1 MMEVIMSRKTARE
14 DTFKLLFS
22 TEVGNHAPACAL
34 DTYFADDIRDKSQF
48 SLESQSD
55 EDKVYIRSTVAAV
68 HENFSLLDSIIKEHS
83 SRWDVTRL
91 SKVSL
96 TLLRLAIYEIKFCP
110 KVPVAVAISEAVRI
124 AKKYDGPEAGSFI
137 NGILG
142 SFARS
147 LNPPQAEETV

>member
-1 MMEVIMSRKTARE
+1 MSRKTARE

-110 KVPVAVAISEAVRI
+110 KVPVAVAISEAVRL
-124 AKKYDGPEAGSFI
+124 AKIYGTEKDSAFI

-142 SFARS
+142 EYAKTCGRD
-147 LNPPQAEETV
+147 